1 MGKSLDQLMKEVNKK
16 FNAEILG
23 KGIPQYEGVR
33 KIPFS
38 SPRLNYMV
46 YGGLPVGRMYE
57 FSGDENSGKTT
68 TALDL
73 VKNAQILFPDQ
84 SVLYADCENTL
95 DTDWARL
102 LGVNVDELIL
112 LQPET
117 ETAEQI
123 FQVIVDAVET
133 GEVSLVVI
141 DSLGVMVSGLA
152 YEKDMEGKT
161 YGGISAALTLFS
173 KKMIP
178 ILARHG
184 ATLVG
189 INQMRED
196 MNSMYGGTTTTGGKG
211 WKHNCSAR
219 LQFQKSD
226 YIDAAGNSLTRSCE
240 NPAGNLVKCNL
251 VKTKI
256 CRPDRKVGFYTL
268 KYLEGIDYVSDT
280 IDVAAKEG
288 IINKAGAWYTLLE
301 DWENG
306 VPFIGDDDKPLKF
319 QGKPK
324 LWEFLRD
331 NSNYFEI
338 VTNQINTIIS

>member
-1 MGKSLDQLMKEVNKK
+1 MGKNLDQLMKEVNKK
-16 FNAEILG
+16 FKADIIG
-23 KGIPQYEGVR
+23 KGIPQYEGAT

-68 TALDL
+68 TALDV
-73 VKNAQILFPDQ
+73 VKNAQILFPDKQ
-84 SVLYADCENTL
+84 VLYADCENTL
-95 DTDWARL
+95 DEAWATQ

-123 FQVIVDAVET
+123 FQVVADAVDT
-133 GEVSLVVI
+133 GEISLAVI
-141 DSLGVMVSGLA
+141 DSFGVMLSGLA

-161 YGGISAALTLFS
+161 YGGIAAALTLFS

-178 ILARHG
+178 ILARNQ
-184 ATLVG
+184 AVLIG

-196 MNSMYGGTTTTGGKG
+196 MNSMYGGTITTGGKG

-219 LQFQKSD
+219 IQFQKGD
-226 YIDAAGNSLTRSCE
+226 YIDDAGNSLTRGCE
-240 NPAGNLVKCNL
+240 NPAGNQVKCSL
-251 VKTKI
+251 IKTKI

-268 KYLEGIDYVSDT
+268 KYLQGIDYVSDT
-280 IDVAAKEG
+280 IDVASKEG
-288 IINKAGAWYTLLE
+288 IINKAGAWYTLMD
-301 DWENG
+301 DWETG
-306 VPFIGDDDKPLKF
+306 VPFTGEDGKPLKF

-324 LWEFLRD
+324 LHEFLSD
-331 NSNYFEI
+331 NPAYLEI

>member
-1 MGKSLDQLMKEVNKK
+1 MKEVNKK
-16 FNAEILG
+16 FNAEIMG
-23 KGIPQYEGVR
+23 KGIPQYDGVTR
-33 KIPFS
+33 LTFS

-68 TALDL
+68 TALDA
-73 VKNAQILFPDQ
+73 VKNAQILFPDRK
-84 SVLYADCENTL
+84 VLYADCENTL
-95 DTDWARL
+95 DEDWARL
-102 LGVNVDELIL
+102 LGVNVDEMIL

-123 FQVIVDAVET
+123 FQIIADAVET
-133 GEVSLVVI
+133 GEISLVVI
-141 DSLGVMVSGLA
+141 DSLGVMLSGQA

-161 YGGISAALTLFS
+161 YGGISAPLTLFS

-178 ILARHG
+178 ILARNQSI
-184 ATLVG
+184 LIG

-226 YIDAAGNSLTRSCE
+226 YIDDAGTSLTRGCE

-268 KYLEGIDYVSDT
+268 KYLEGIDYISDT

-288 IINKAGAWYTLLE
+288 VINKSGAWYTLLE
-301 DWENG
+301 NWEEG
-306 VPFIGDDDKPLKF
+306 VPFVDADGKPLKF

-324 LWEFLRD
+324 LHDFLRD
-331 NSNYFEI
+331 NSEYLEH
-338 VTNQINTIIS
+338 VTSQINMIIS

>member
-1 MGKSLDQLMKEVNKK
+1 MGKSLDQLMKEVNRK
-16 FNAEILG
+16 FNSEILG
-23 KGIPQYEGVR
+23 KGIPQYEGVT

-38 SPRLNYMV
+38 SPRLNYMI

-57 FSGDENSGKTT
+57 FSGDEGSGKTT
-68 TALDL
+68 TALDI
-73 VKNAQILFPDQ
+73 VKNAQKLFPDK
-84 SVLYADCENTL
+84 SVFYADCENTL
-95 DTDWARL
+95 DTDWAEL
-102 LGVNVDELIL
+102 LGVNVDELVL
-112 LQPET
+112 LQPQT

-123 FQVIVDAVET
+123 FQVIIDAIET

-161 YGGISAALTLFS
+161 YGGIAAALTLFS

-178 ILARHG
+178 VLARNK
-184 ATLVG
+184 ATLIG

-219 LQFQKSD
+219 FQFRKSD
-226 YIDAAGNSLTRSCE
+226 YIDNSGTSLTRSCE
-240 NPAGNLVKCNL
+240 NPAGNLVKCDL
-251 VKTKI
+251 VKTKV

-280 IDVAAKEG
+280 VDVAAKEG

-301 DWENG
+301 DWQSG
-306 VPFIGDDDKPLKF
+306 TPFVAEDGKPMKF
-319 QGKPK
+319 QGKSK
-324 LWEFLRD
+324 LIEFLKE
-331 NSNYFEI
+331 NSTYLDFVTGEI
-338 VTNQINTIIS
+338 NKIIS